1 MAQILLIE
9 DDNDIRQLMK
19 QFLEQDGHTV
29 VEASNGK
36 TAVEI
41 YYKEQP
47 DLIITDIV
55 MPEKNGIEVISELK
69 SKYPHI
75 KIIAISGGGDLDP
88 SSYLFTARKLG
99 AAYTLKKP
107 FLRAE
112 LIEAVKALTN

>member
-1 MAQILLIE
+1 MAQILLVE
-9 DDNDIRQLMK
+9 DDNDVRQLIK
-19 QFLEQDGHTV
+19 QLLEKDGHTV
-29 VEASNGK
+29 LEAANGK
-36 TAVEI
+36 TAVDI

-55 MPEKNGIEVISELK
+55 MPEKDGIEVISELK

-75 KIIAISGGGDLDP
+75 KIIAISGGGGLDP

-99 AAYTLKKP
+99 AAYTFKKP

-112 LIEAVKALTN
+112 LLEAVKALTN